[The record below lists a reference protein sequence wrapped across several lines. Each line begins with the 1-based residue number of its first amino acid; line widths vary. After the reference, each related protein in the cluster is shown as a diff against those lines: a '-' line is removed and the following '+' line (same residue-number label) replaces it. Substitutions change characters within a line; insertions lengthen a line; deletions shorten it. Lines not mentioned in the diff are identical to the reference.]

1 MKPLGHQL
9 LWLSQIP
16 FNWKKRLYNE
26 IFNRRRKAHAT
37 EKKILNDFILKKYR
51 VRVLEYV
58 KTKRSKPKPVNCMSV
73 SLMVMDPQ
81 EVLRQIM
88 SRTFWFLEKRY
99 ILRGFSLKE
108 KKKDSIYHVKPKEG
122 TITKVKKPQNRDTSL
137 STTTEVISFLPKARK
152 AVR

>member
-1 MKPLGHQL
+1 
-9 LWLSQIP
+9 
-16 FNWKKRLYNE
+16 
-26 IFNRRRKAHAT
+26 
-37 EKKILNDFILKKYR
+37 
-51 VRVLEYV
+51 
-58 KTKRSKPKPVNCMSV
+58 
-73 SLMVMDPQ
+73 MVMDPQ